1 MSNALRLPR
10 LSPRERSGQAPL
22 LAALHELGSQLAAGA
37 RDETAPGPGLMR
49 QLADAVM
56 FSSRRELIA
65 RHVVPPRPM
74 VVAVL
79 EGTKAVSEGGRRE
92 VLLAGDVLVVPDGV
106 GFDASSMPD
115 RKSGRFRSLVV
126 MFDPDAGASLAR
138 RFPRLCVTPRVGA
151 FDTSR
156 AHVVRAD
163 PLSLQS
169 LVHLG
174 RTLLQG
180 DVHEELVR
188 HRVEDLLLTLS
199 LQHTRD
205 AGDGTDVS
213 NGDIVLAVRQLVR
226 GEPEAAWPAPIVA
239 RKLALSEATLRR
251 RLAAAR
257 TSLGTL
263 RSEERM
269 LLASALLLDPAAQVG
284 EVAARCGYQ
293 SPSKFARQFR
303 RWFGKAPRAARA

>member
-1 MSNALRLPR
+1 MSI
-10 LSPRERSGQAPL
+10 APL
-22 LAALHELGSQLAAGA
+22 LVALQQLGGALAAGVA
-37 RDETAPGPGLMR
+37 DEPGLMR
-49 QLADAVM
+49 HLADAVM
-56 FSSRRELIA
+56 FASRREIIA

-79 EGTKAVSEGGRRE
+79 EGTKSVIHGGERAVL
-92 VLLAGDVLVVPDGV
+92 VAGDVLLVPAGV
-106 GFDASSMPD
+106 GFDARSMPD
-115 RKSGRFRSLVV
+115 RRSGRFRSLVV
-126 MFDPDAGASLAR
+126 MFEPDIGASLAR
-138 RFPRLCVTPRVGA
+138 RFPRLCVTPSVGA
-151 FDTSR
+151 FDPHT
-156 AHVVRAD
+156 AHVLRAD
-163 PLSLQS
+163 PLALQS

-174 RTLLQG
+174 QTLLLA

-199 LQHTRD
+199 LQHTDGSRSHD
-205 AGDGTDVS
+205 GDV
-213 NGDIVLAVRQLVR
+213 VLAVRRLVR
-226 GEPEAAWPAPIVA
+226 GAPEAAWPAATVA
-239 RKLALSEATLRR
+239 RRLALSEATLRR

-257 TSLGTL
+257 TSLVTL

>member
-1 MSNALRLPR
+1 MAIAGLLTALQQVGG
-10 LSPRERSGQAPL
+10 E
-22 LAALHELGSQLAAGA
+22 LAAGV
-37 RDETAPGPGLMR
+37 DEPAMMR
-49 QLADAVM
+49 SLADAVT

-74 VVAVL
+74 VVAIL
-79 EGTKAVSEGGRRE
+79 EGTKAVVHGARRE
-92 VLLAGDVLVVPDGV
+92 VLVAGDVLLVPGGV

-126 MFDPDAGASLAR
+126 MFAAEIGASLAR
-138 RFPRLCVTPRVGA
+138 RFPRLCVTPSVGA
-151 FDTSR
+151 FDPGR
-156 AHVVRAD
+156 AHVVRAE

-169 LVHLG
+169 LVHLC
-174 RTLLQG
+174 RTLLLD

-188 HRVEDLLLTLS
+188 HRIEDLLLTLS
-199 LQHTRD
+199 LQHVRD
-205 AGDGTDVS
+205 QEARGS
-213 NGDIVLAVRQLVR
+213 NGDVVLAVRQLVR
-226 GEPEAAWPAPIVA
+226 GEPEAPWPAALVA

-251 RLAAAR
+251 KLAAAH

-269 LLASALLLDPAAQVG
+269 MLASALLLDPAAQVG